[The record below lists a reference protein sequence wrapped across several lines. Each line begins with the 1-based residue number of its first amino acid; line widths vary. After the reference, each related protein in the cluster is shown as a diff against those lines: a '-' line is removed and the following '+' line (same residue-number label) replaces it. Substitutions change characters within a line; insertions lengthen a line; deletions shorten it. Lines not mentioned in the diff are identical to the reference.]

1 MKAVTSFPLLT
12 SQKVAPQMLRSLFR
26 IRLFIVLA
34 VAMVALLQSS
44 PALAANIDPYVVRY
58 LRVTDPIALQLN
70 EQGETRSFS
79 PQDLSVGKELF
90 SSNCMNCHVGGATLP
105 DPQVSL
111 ALAKLKEAKP
121 PRDNISNL
129 VTYFRQP
136 MTYDGTEEA
145 FACRQV
151 PESWMSQDE
160 AESLAAFILTA
171 AQKAPGWGAD
181 TF

>member
-1 MKAVTSFPLLT
+1 
-12 SQKVAPQMLRSLFR
+12 MLRSLFCV
-26 IRLFIVLA
+26 RLFIVLA
-34 VAMVALLQSS
+34 VAIVTFGQSS
-44 PALAANIDPYVVRY
+44 PALAAAIDPYVVRY
-58 LRVTDPIALQLN
+58 LRVTEPIALQLN

-129 VTYFRQP
+129 VAYFRQP
-136 MTYDGTEEA
+136 MTYDGSEEA

-151 PESWMSQDE
+151 PETWMSQDE
-160 AESLAAFILTA
+160 AESLAAFVLTA
-171 AQKAPGWGAD
+171 AQKAPGWGAE